1 MSNKEIEKLSFEE
14 ALKEL
19 EDIVR
24 KLEAGGLSLDASIEN
39 YKKGTEL
46 KTYCEK
52 KLSEAKLN
60 VEKIVTNAEGEIIT
74 EPMGA

>member
-24 KLEAGGLSLDASIEN
+24 KLEAGGLSLDVSIEN

-52 KLSEAKLN
+52 KLAEAKLN
-60 VEKIVTNAEGEIIT
+60 VEKIISTSEGEIKT
-74 EPMGA
+74 ESMEA